1 MQRSASLSASEDEPH
16 MHRGPVRNFT
26 SRIPEVTNQQLPIQA
41 WGLHC
46 SGQLAPLFVMAA
58 QLKCAVLLEAFNN

>member
-1 MQRSASLSASEDEPH
+1 MQRSARLSASEDKPH

-26 SRIPEVTNQQLPIQA
+26 SRTPEVTNEA
-41 WGLHC
+41 WSLHC

-58 QLKCAVLLEAFNN
+58 QVKCAVLLEVFNN